1 MEKIKRYQNNELNE
15 MINPGNTTV
24 FRRSAKNAAKLGL
37 PGWPQELL
45 CTIYSFSGSCWH
57 QNQVVSKLMLQ
68 DESGGYVGRPSCL

>member
-1 MEKIKRYQNNELNE
+1 MEKIKRYKNNELNE

-45 CTIYSFSGSCWH
+45 CTIYNIQF
-57 QNQVVSKLMLQ
+57 
-68 DESGGYVGRPSCL
+68 